1 MAIDVS
7 KIPNKKPFD
16 NIRDNLVDL
25 ENQVNNI
32 DTSGSGGGTLNT
44 LEGDVTIVGGT
55 DINISS
61 NGTDQLTINSTASA
75 TPIVSIAQYTSTDTT
90 TNINNSTAT
99 ILPFNSIDTS
109 ITDTSNYS
117 LSGGRVTITEAGKYW
132 VYVNIFFTDAGS
144 ANQPQRANPAVEIY
158 LNGSSLGFRGG
169 MGYLRNASGHDE
181 AGNTIACYVDVSAN
195 DVIDART
202 IRIADSE
209 ALYLDAN
216 KSVLAISKI
225 GGAVSGGSGGGSYTV
240 TEQDVTQYE
249 GALSITESQITDLQ
263 NYLTSVPA
271 EFLTQTEGD
280 ARYLQNIPTEYLTES
295 EGDARYALT
304 SALPTNQE
312 EQNWNNAYT
321 NIVDSASFNTTTGDL
336 TIGKSNGTDLTIPF
350 DGRYLTTHPA
360 VANASNTSNTGRTYI
375 QNLTFDSFGHVTAV
389 SSATET
395 STGGVSSIESLT
407 GAVDLV
413 AGSNVTISTDTNLNK
428 ITISASNSGTGTEL
442 DPVFSASVAS
452 GIQTADITNWNTAY
466 GWGDHSA
473 QNYTTLTEVG
483 NQGYL
488 TSFTESDPTVPTHVK
503 NISTTS
509 ISQWSTAYSWGN
521 HATAGYLSSFSESDP
536 TVPNHVKNISTSN
549 ISNWNTAYGWG
560 DHSTEGYL
568 TSFSETDPTVPS
580 HVKTISTSNISNWNT
595 AYGWGD
601 HGAQGY
607 LTSFTEADPT
617 VPTHVKQITQTNLQN
632 WNTAYS
638 WGDHSG
644 VGYLTSFTESDPTV
658 PAHVKTITTTN
669 ISNWNSAYNWGDHSA
684 QGYLTSEVNDL
695 TDSVTWANVPDANIT
710 QSSVRQHISK
720 TYLDT
725 LNIDADTLDGED
737 GTYYLNYAN
746 FYGNNTVEFNSS
758 GQRIARGIVYYVGTQ
773 TTQSGVQSESPSSST
788 LSYYNFTTG
797 ILSIN
802 FNSSK
807 WSQTPPTSN
816 TANGTTLWIMRWSA
830 VDSGA
835 PVVNWGTAQS
845 SSLFEGIVTFSNLSE
860 SGFSVIDGGNITT
873 GSIQSTGFQV
883 GSGGFSTQGTRINLL
898 DGSVEAEQ
906 FRIDTNGNAS
916 FKGTLD
922 VADGSFVVDSVNK
935 VVTTENVTVD
945 GQTISLTSSSVANI
959 GEINF
964 IQDGTGEVASI
975 QNFSGT
981 GVTNPQF
988 RIETKT
994 AGGKLYFRGAESG
1007 GATDF
1012 HESIRMVSVKDMR
1025 ISSRCNLIG
1034 NTLTY
1039 HVDDTLNGTNDSAI
1053 LVALTT
1059 SSIAS
1064 NKSLIIE
1071 ITASCDTHAVFA
1083 VFGCRSNSSGAW
1095 NMERRVHTGDT
1106 GNLDIEETGSN
1117 SNTVRMKNK
1126 TASFS
1131 LPANAVIRISG
1142 STQLMRYDR
1151 LEQILSFASVTRTSH
1166 ETA

>member
-16 NIRDNLVDL
+16 DIRDNLVDL

-32 DTSGSGGGTLNT
+32 DTSGGGGGTLNN
-44 LEGDVTIVGGT
+44 LEGDVTLVGGT

-61 NGTDQLTINSTASA
+61 NGTDQLTINSTAVT
-75 TPIVSIAQYTSTDTT
+75 TPIVSIGQYTSTDTT
-90 TNINNSTAT
+90 TNINNATAT
-99 ILPFNSIDTS
+99 ILPFNSIDTNV
-109 ITDTSNYS
+109 TDTSNYA

-132 VYVNIFFTDAGS
+132 VYVNIFFTDAGGT
-144 ANQPQRANPAVEIY
+144 NQPQRANPAVEIY
-158 LNGSSLGFRGG
+158 LNGTSLGYRGG

-195 DVIDART
+195 DIIDART

-216 KSVLAISKI
+216 RSVLAISKV
-225 GGAVSGGSGGGSYTV
+225 GGAVSGGGGGGSYTV

-263 NYLTSVPA
+263 SYLTSVPA

-280 ARYLQNIPTEYLTES
+280 NRYLQNIPSEYLTET
-295 EGDARYALT
+295 EGDNRYALS

-312 EQNWNNAYT
+312 EQNWNNAYN

-336 TIGKSNGTDLTIPF
+336 TIGRSNSNDLTIPF

-375 QNLTFDSFGHVTAV
+375 QNLTFDSFGHVTGV

-442 DPVFSASVAS
+442 DPVFAASVAS
-452 GIQTADITNWNTAY
+452 GIQTADIDNWNTAY

-509 ISQWSTAYSWGN
+509 ISQWSTAYSWGD
-521 HATAGYLSSFSESDP
+521 HATAGYLSSFTESDP
-536 TVPNHVKNISTSN
+536 TVPTHVKNITTSN
-549 ISNWNTAYGWG
+549 ISNWNTAYNWG

-568 TSFSETDPTVPS
+568 TSFNEIDPTVPS
-580 HVKTISTSNISNWNT
+580 HVKTITTSNISNWNT
-595 AYGWGD
+595 AY
-601 HGAQGY
+601 
-607 LTSFTEADPT
+607 
-617 VPTHVKQITQTNLQN
+617 N
-632 WNTAYS
+632 
-638 WGDHSG
+638 WGDHSAQ
-644 VGYLTSFTESDPTV
+644 GYLTSFTESDPTV
-658 PAHVKTITTTN
+658 PTYVKQITQSN
-669 ISNWNSAYNWGDHSA
+669 ISNWNTAYSWGDHAGEGYLTSYTETDPTVPAHVKSITTTDISQWDTAYGWGDHST

-710 QSSVRQHISK
+710 QSSVRQHIDK
-720 TYLDT
+720 TYIDGLS
-725 LNIDADTLDGED
+725 IDADTLDGED
-737 GTYYLNYAN
+737 GEYYLNYAN
-746 FYGNNTVEFNSS
+746 FFGNYSIDYDNNGTK
-758 GQRIARGIVYYVGTQ
+758 IARGIIYYVGSQ
-773 TTQSGVQSESPSSST
+773 TNIDDVPNPTGTFNFVTNKLTFTANGSSWSESPPDSAST
-788 LSYYNFTTG
+788 QNKVFLIEWNSYNAYVGTSTARPANFGSPFESTQ
-797 ILSIN
+797 
-802 FNSSK
+802 FNG
-807 WSQTPPTSN
+807 P
-816 TANGTTLWIMRWSA
+816 
-830 VDSGA
+830 
-835 PVVNWGTAQS
+835 
-845 SSLFEGIVTFSNLSE
+845 VTFTALKTADA
-860 SGFSVIDGGNITT
+860 SVINGSNITT

-883 GSGGFSTQGTRINLL
+883 GSGGFSNQGTRINLL
-898 DGSVEAEQ
+898 DGSIEAEQ
-906 FRIDTNGNAS
+906 FQIDTNGNAS

-922 VADGSFVVDSVNK
+922 VADGTFRVDSANK
-935 VVTTENVTVD
+935 IVTTENVTID

-981 GVTNPQF
+981 NITNPQF
-988 RIETKT
+988 KIETKT
-994 AGGKLYFRGAESG
+994 NGGQLYFRGAESG

-1012 HESIRMVSVKDMR
+1012 HESIRMASVKDMS
-1025 ISSRCNLIG
+1025 IKSRCSLIG
-1034 NTLTY
+1034 GTLTY
-1039 HVDDTLNGTNDSAI
+1039 HVDDTLNGTNDSAT
-1053 LVALTT
+1053 LVSLTT
-1059 SSIAS
+1059 ASIAA

-1083 VFGCRSNSSGAW
+1083 VFGCRANSTGSW
-1095 NMERRVHTGDT
+1095 DMVRRVHTGDT

-1117 SNTVRMKNK
+1117 TNTIRMQNK

-1142 STQLMRYDR
+1142 SASLMRYDR
-1151 LEQILSFASVTRTSH
+1151 LEQILSFSGVNRALF
-1166 ETA
+1166 ETT